1 MPVHHNTCRFS
12 TVGKFSRFVRIIIHN
27 VRAATSTPKRIA
39 RNNNKVRDKGSSLLL
54 YSAVIALYHGHCP
67 YSGLQIM
74 QISLYHSCACW
85 LLCLSRSATLRRR
98 AGYRIPSHIKPCYA
112 LYQNYAPSGEHRRAV
127 AHNLICTRNAPVAG
141 HKERSRLPPRKF
153 LVM

>member
-1 MPVHHNTCRFS
+1 MFEPQQAHRNALQE
-12 TVGKFSRFVRIIIHN
+12 IIIKYRS
-27 VRAATSTPKRIA
+27 VS
-39 RNNNKVRDKGSSLLL
+39 RDKGSSLLL
-54 YSAVIALYHGHCP
+54 YSTVIALYHGHCP

-98 AGYRIPSHIKPCYA
+98 AGYRIPSHIKPCCA

-141 HKERSRLPPRKF
+141 HQRTFAVAPEKVPRY
-153 LVM
+153 VGSIRNRRYR